1 MAQFL
6 HGVEVIEI
14 DDGSRPITTVK
25 SAVIGL
31 VGTAPNSAAAV
42 AATLT
47 LGGSALGDGVT
58 FTAKT
63 PGKEG
68 NAISVEYVNPNI
80 ASAEFD
86 VEVDNKRIVI
96 ALATDAQKAVTTTA
110 AEIVAGIDAD
120 EDASELVSAVV
131 VQSTQSEPVSAQSRQ
146 YLIDGSDEPFPI
158 GKPVAVAGTRKS
170 AEALG
175 TAGTLQAA
183 IDDIF
188 DQTGALVI
196 VVRAQEGS
204 DEATTQANVITAM
217 QGWLDSQTETGY
229 TPRVLVAPEFSQ
241 VDAVA
246 SEMEA
251 KAQRLRAIAYL
262 DCERTASYTDA
273 MKRAR
278 QFGERVEMQ
287 WPWVRV
293 FDTEQAKE
301 IDRPYSARAAGLRAR
316 IDAEMGF
323 WWSKSNQQIYGI
335 VGTTQAVDWS
345 LGDPNTT
352 ANMLN
357 ENKVSTIIREG
368 GFLHWGNRTCST
380 DPKWTFEQTRRTADM
395 INDSV
400 QRSHMWAVDRN
411 ITKTYVDDVI
421 SGVNAYLRTLKAEGA
436 IINGECWSD
445 PELNTPANIQQGI
458 VYFDFDFCPPYPA
471 EHIIFRSRINNDY
484 LEEVF
489 S

>member
-1 MAQFL
+1 MTQFL

-14 DDGSRPITTVK
+14 DDGSRPIQTVK

-31 VGTAPNSAAAV
+31 VGTAPGAASSVAAA
-42 AATLT
+42 LT
-47 LGGSALGDGVT
+47 LGSSILSDGLV
-58 FTAKT
+58 FTAKV
-63 PGKEG
+63 PGTAG
-68 NAISVEYVNPNI
+68 NAISIEVIDP
-80 ASAEFD
+80 ASASIELSIH
-86 VEVDNKRIVI
+86 VDSNKVKIT
-96 ALATDAQKAVTTTA
+96 LATDEGQLITSTAVDIKAA
-110 AEIVAGIDAD
+110 IEANA
-120 EDASELVSAVV
+120 DASALVDVV
-131 VQSTQSEPVSAQSRQ
+131 VLGDGSGDVSSASRT
-146 YLIDGSDEPFPI
+146 YLTGGSDEPFPLY
-158 GKPVAVAGTRKS
+158 KPVTVAGSPKRAKG
-170 AEALG
+170 LG
-175 TAGTLQAA
+175 VGGTLPAA

-196 VVRAQEGS
+196 VVRAEEGV
-204 DEATTQANVITAM
+204 DDATTQANVIKAM

-229 TPRVLVAPEFSQ
+229 TPRILIAPEFSQ
-241 VDAVA
+241 IDAVT
-246 SEMEA
+246 SEGEA
-251 KAQRLRAIAYL
+251 KANRLRAIFYS
-262 DCERTASYTDA
+262 DCERVASYTDA
-273 MKRAR
+273 IKRAR
-278 QFGERVEMQ
+278 QFGERVEMM

-293 FDTEQAKE
+293 FDTEQAKN

-316 IDAEMGF
+316 IDAEKGF
-323 WWSKSNQQIYGI
+323 WWSKSNQQVYGI
-335 VGTTQAVDWS
+335 VGTSQAVDWS

-380 DPKWTFEQTRRTADM
+380 DPKWAFEQTRRTADM

-411 ITKTYVDDVI
+411 ITKTYVDDVV
-421 SGVNAYLRTLKAEGA
+421 SGVNSYLRDLKSQGA
-436 IINGECWSD
+436 ILGGECWGD
-445 PELNTPANIQQGI
+445 KELNTPETIQKGL

-471 EHIIFRSRINNDY
+471 EHIVFRSRLNNDY

>member
-1 MAQFL
+1 MTQFL

-14 DDGSRPITTVK
+14 DDGSRPIQTVK

-31 VGTAPNSAAAV
+31 VGTAPDAAAAV

-47 LGGSALGDGVT
+47 LGSTVLKDGLV
-58 FTAKT
+58 FTAKKT
-63 PGKEG
+63 GTEG
-68 NAISVEYVNPNI
+68 NAISIEMVAPDAVNTPL
-80 ASAEFD
+80 S
-86 VEVDNKRIVI
+86 VTVDGNKITVT
-96 ALATDAQKAVTTTA
+96 LATDAQKVLTSTA
-110 AEIVAGIDAD
+110 AQVKAIIDAD
-120 EDASELVSAVV
+120 ADAKVLVSVV
-131 VQSTQSEPVSAQSRQ
+131 VLA
-146 YLIDGSDEPFPI
+146 DGSGDVATAPRTYLTGGENEPFPLYT
-158 GKPVAVAGTRKS
+158 PVAVPGTRKS
-170 AEALG
+170 IDALG
-175 TAGTLQAA
+175 TSGTLAA
-183 IDDIF
+183 ALDDVF

-196 VVRAQEGS
+196 VVRAEKGGN
-204 DEATTQANVITAM
+204 DAETQANVIKAM

-229 TPRVLVAPEFSQ
+229 TPRILIAPEFSQ

-251 KAQRLRAIAYL
+251 KAARLRAIAYV
-262 DCERTASYTDA
+262 DNTIDATYTDA
-273 MKRAR
+273 IKRAR
-278 QFGERVEMQ
+278 QFGERIEGT

-293 FDTEQAKE
+293 FDTDLAKE

-316 IDAEMGF
+316 IDAEKGF

-345 LGDPNTT
+345 LGDANSL

-380 DPKWTFEQTRRTADM
+380 DPKWQYEQTRRTADL

-400 QRSHMWAVDRN
+400 QRNHLWAVDRN

-421 SGVNAYLRTLKAEGA
+421 AGVNAYLRELKALGA
-436 IINGECWSD
+436 ILGGECWAD
-445 PELNTPANIQQGI
+445 KELNTPATIQKGI

-471 EHIIFRSRINNDY
+471 EHIVFRSQLNNDY

>member
-1 MAQFL
+1 MTQFL

-14 DDGSRPITTVK
+14 DDGTRPIQTVK

-31 VGTAPNSAAAV
+31 IGTAPNSAAAI
-42 AATLT
+42 AASLT
-47 LGGSALGDGVT
+47 LGSAVLNDGLV
-58 FTAKT
+58 FTASQA
-63 PGKEG
+63 GKAG
-68 NAISVEYVNPNI
+68 NAISVELVDPAAASKTLSVSVDGSKI
-80 ASAEFD
+80 RISLATGADSALSSTAEEVRSAMQASPAASA
-86 VEVDNKRIVI
+86 
-96 ALATDAQKAVTTTA
+96 
-110 AEIVAGIDAD
+110 
-120 EDASELVSAVV
+120 LVS
-131 VQSTQSEPVSAQSRQ
+131 VSF
-146 YLIDGSDEPFPI
+146 LGDGSGEVAPASRTYLTGGENEPFPLNI
-158 GKPVAVAGTRKS
+158 PVAVAGSRKR
-170 AEALG
+170 AKGLG
-175 TAGTLQAA
+175 EGGTLPAA

-196 VVRAQEGS
+196 VVRVDKG
-204 DEATTQANVITAM
+204 ATDAETQANIIEGM

-229 TPRVLVAPEFSQ
+229 TPRILVAPEFSQ

-246 SEMEA
+246 AEMEA
-251 KAQRLRAIAYL
+251 KAARLRAITYA

-278 QFGERVEMQ
+278 RFGERVEVM

-293 FDTEQAKE
+293 FDTEQAQE
-301 IDRPYSARAAGLRAR
+301 IDRPSSARQAGLRAR
-316 IDAEMGF
+316 IDAEKGF
-323 WWSKSNQQIYGI
+323 WWSKSNQPIYGI
-335 VGTTQAVDWS
+335 VGTSQPVDWS

-368 GFLHWGNRTCST
+368 GFRHWGNRTCSV
-380 DPKWTFEQTRRTADM
+380 DPKWQFEQTRRTADI

-411 ITKTYVDDVI
+411 ITQSYVDDVVG
-421 SGVNAYLRTLKAEGA
+421 GVNAYLRELKSLGA
-436 IINGECWSD
+436 ILGGECWAD
-445 PELNTPANIQQGI
+445 PDLNSPETIKKGI

-471 EHIIFRSRINNDY
+471 EHVVFRSRLNDNY